1 MKKVLIL
8 VTLVAGFAS
17 ADVKAQ
23 TVNGVR
29 LTDINANYIQVRE
42 IKRTFAQKV
51 FVSVEY
57 GQIADDLNNTCIKD
71 DLGKKMEFDSALEF
85 VNKAKSYGYE
95 LFQVFSERQLKSDS
109 KAVYVLK
116 RK

>member
-1 MKKVLIL
+1 MKKLMIL
-8 VTLVAGFAS
+8 AAMVAGFALPD
-17 ADVKAQ
+17 AKAQ

-29 LTDINANYIQVRE
+29 LTDINANYMQVKE

-57 GQIADDLNNTCIKD
+57 GQIADDLNKTCIKD
-71 DLGKKMEFDSALEF
+71 DLGKKMEFDSALDF

-95 LFQVFSERQLKSDS
+95 LFQVFSEREWKSDS
-109 KAVYVLK
+109 NAVYVLK

>member
-1 MKKVLIL
+1 MKKLLIL
-8 VTLVAGFAS
+8 AALVASFALD
-17 ADVKAQ
+17 DVKAQ

-29 LTDINANYIQVRE
+29 LTDINVNYIEVEE
-42 IKRTFAQKV
+42 IKRAFSQKV

-95 LFQVFSERQLKSDS
+95 LFQVFSARKWKSDS
-109 KAVYVLK
+109 NTVYVLK